1 MIPHSDKKKNKL
13 KPGLYVVST
22 PIGNLRDISLR
33 CLDILRDSD
42 TILCEDTRVA
52 QKILNKYDIKAKLI
66 SNHKFNEKRNLS
78 KIVEILKKN
87 KSVSIISDA
96 GTPSVSDPGNLIVLE
111 CIKNSIDI
119 FPIPGPSAVTSAVSV
134 SGFGEKYYFYGF
146 FPEKEKNIKNDLEEL
161 SKIDSSVVFFISPN
175 KINKI
180 IVHLKKYFVGRKIL
194 ICREMTKIYEEYT
207 RYNID
212 ELENYE
218 STLKG
223 EITIVVSGK
232 KKTENRS
239 NNLEESDKKKIR
251 SMINKNSVKDI
262 VNMFHKEKNISKKKI
277 YDFCI
282 EAKKWNLNS

>member
-33 CLDILRDSD
+33 CLDILRDTD
-42 TILCEDTRVA
+42 KILCEDTRVA

-66 SNHKFNEKRNLS
+66 SNHKFNEKRNLP
-78 KIVEILKKN
+78 KIIEILKQN

-96 GTPSVSDPGNLIVLE
+96 GTPSVSDPGNLLVLE

-134 SGFGEKYYFYGF
+134 SGFDQKYYFYGF
-146 FPEKEKNIKNDLEEL
+146 FPEKEKNIKNDLEDL
-161 SKIDSSVVFFISPN
+161 SNIDSSIVFFISPN

-180 IVHLKKYFVGRKIL
+180 IVHLKKYFAGRKIL
-194 ICREMTKIYEEYT
+194 ICREMTKVYEEYT
-207 RYNID
+207 RCDID
-212 ELENYE
+212 ELEKYE
-218 STLKG
+218 LTLKG

-251 SMINKNSVKDI
+251 LMINKNSVKDI

-282 EAKKWNLNS
+282 EAKK

>member
-1 MIPHSDKKKNKL
+1 MIPHSDKKINKL

-33 CLDILRDSD
+33 CLDVLRDSD

-52 QKILNKYDIKAKLI
+52 QKILNKYDIKSRLI
-66 SNHKFNEKRNLS
+66 SNHKFNEKRNLP
-78 KIVEILKKN
+78 KIVETLKKN

-161 SKIDSSVVFFISPN
+161 SKIDSSIVFFISPN

-180 IVHLKKYFVGRKIL
+180 IVHLKKYFAGRKIL
-194 ICREMTKIYEEYT
+194 ICREMTKVYEEYT
-207 RYNID
+207 RYEID

-262 VNMFHKEKNISKKKI
+262 VNLFHKEKNISKKKI

-282 EAKKWNLNS
+282 KEKK

>member
-33 CLDILRDSD
+33 CLDILRDTD

-66 SNHKFNEKRNLS
+66 SNHKFNEKRNLP
-78 KIVEILKKN
+78 KIIEILKQN

-96 GTPSVSDPGNLIVLE
+96 GTPSLSDPGNLLVLE

-119 FPIPGPSAVTSAVSV
+119 FPIPGPSAVTSAVSI
-134 SGFGEKYYFYGF
+134 SGFDQKYYFYGF
-146 FPEKEKNIKNDLEEL
+146 FPEKEKNIKNDLEDL
-161 SKIDSSVVFFISPN
+161 SKIDSSIVFFISPN

-180 IVHLKKYFVGRKIL
+180 IVHLKKYFAGRKIL
-194 ICREMTKIYEEYT
+194 ICREMTKVFEEYT
-207 RYNID
+207 RCDID
-212 ELENYE
+212 ELENYK
-218 STLKG
+218 SILKG

-232 KKTENRS
+232 KKTENKS

-282 EAKKWNLNS
+282 EAKR

>member
-78 KIVEILKKN
+78 KIIEILKKN

-119 FPIPGPSAVTSAVSV
+119 FPIPGPSAVTSAVSI
-134 SGFGEKYYFYGF
+134 SGFSEKYYFYGF

-161 SKIDSSVVFFISPN
+161 SKIDSSIVFFISPN

-180 IVHLKKYFVGRKIL
+180 IVHLKKYFAGRKIL
-194 ICREMTKIYEEYT
+194 ICREMTKVYEEYT
-207 RYNID
+207 RYEID

-282 EAKKWNLNS
+282 KAKKWN

>member
-52 QKILNKYDIKAKLI
+52 QKILNKYDIKTKLI
-66 SNHKFNEKRNLS
+66 SNHKFNEKRNLP
-78 KIVEILKKN
+78 KIVEKLKKN

-119 FPIPGPSAVTSAVSV
+119 FPIPGPSAVTSAVSI
-134 SGFGEKYYFYGF
+134 SGFSEKYYFYGF
-146 FPEKEKNIKNDLEEL
+146 FPEKEKNIKNDLEDL
-161 SKIDSSVVFFISPN
+161 SKIDSSIVFFISPN

-180 IVHLKKYFVGRKIL
+180 IVHLKKYFAGRKIL
-194 ICREMTKIYEEYT
+194 ICREMTKVYEEYT
-207 RYNID
+207 RCDID

-282 EAKKWNLNS
+282 EAKK

>member
-282 EAKKWNLNS
+282 KAKK

>member
-1 MIPHSDKKKNKL
+1 MIPHSDKKINKL

-33 CLDILRDSD
+33 CLDVLRDSD

-52 QKILNKYDIKAKLI
+52 QKILNKYDIKSRLI
-66 SNHKFNEKRNLS
+66 SNHKFNEKRNLP
-78 KIVEILKKN
+78 KIVETLKKN

-134 SGFGEKYYFYGF
+134 SGFVEKYYFYGF
-146 FPEKEKNIKNDLEEL
+146 FPEKEKNIKNDLEDL
-161 SKIDSSVVFFISPN
+161 SKIDSSIVFFISPN

-180 IVHLKKYFVGRKIL
+180 IVHLKKYFAGRKIL
-194 ICREMTKIYEEYT
+194 ICREMTKVFEEYT
-207 RYNID
+207 RCDID

-218 STLKG
+218 SILKG
-223 EITIVVSGK
+223 EITIVISGK
-232 KKTENRS
+232 KKSENRS

-262 VNMFHKEKNISKKKI
+262 VNFFHKEKNISKKKI

-282 EAKKWNLNS
+282 KAKK

>member
-1 MIPHSDKKKNKL
+1 MIPHSDKKINKL

-52 QKILNKYDIKAKLI
+52 QKILNKYDIKKKLI
-66 SNHKFNEKRNLS
+66 SNHKFNEKRNLT
-78 KIVEILKKN
+78 KILEILKKN
-87 KSVSIISDA
+87 KSVSIITDA

-134 SGFGEKYYFYGF
+134 SGFVEKYYFYGF
-146 FPEKEKNIKNDLEEL
+146 FPEKEKNIKNDLEDL
-161 SKIDSSVVFFISPN
+161 SKIDSSIVFFISPN

-180 IVHLKKYFVGRKIL
+180 IVHLKKYFAGRKIL
-194 ICREMTKIYEEYT
+194 ICREMTKVFEEYT
-207 RYNID
+207 RCDID
-212 ELENYE
+212 ELETYE

-232 KKTENRS
+232 KRSENRS

-251 SMINKNSVKDI
+251 LMINKNSVKDI
-262 VNMFHKEKNISKKKI
+262 VNLIHKERNISKKKI

-282 EAKKWNLNS
+282 REKK

>member
-52 QKILNKYDIKAKLI
+52 QKILNKYDIKTKLI
-66 SNHKFNEKRNLS
+66 SNHKFNEKRNLP
-78 KIVEILKKN
+78 KILEILKKN
-87 KSVSIISDA
+87 KSVSIITDA

-134 SGFGEKYYFYGF
+134 SGFVEKYYFYGF
-146 FPEKEKNIKNDLEEL
+146 FPEKEKNIKNDLEDL
-161 SKIDSSVVFFISPN
+161 SKIDSSIVFFISPN

-180 IVHLKKYFVGRKIL
+180 IVHLKKYFAGRKIL
-194 ICREMTKIYEEYT
+194 ICREMTKVYEEYT
-207 RYNID
+207 RCDID

-282 EAKKWNLNS
+282 EAKK

>member
-1 MIPHSDKKKNKL
+1 MIPHSDKKINKL

-78 KIVEILKKN
+78 KIIEILKKN

-134 SGFGEKYYFYGF
+134 SGFSEKYYFYGF

-282 EAKKWNLNS
+282 KAKK

>member
-1 MIPHSDKKKNKL
+1 MIPHSDKKINKL

-33 CLDILRDSD
+33 CLDVLRDSD

-52 QKILNKYDIKAKLI
+52 QKILNKYDIKSRLI
-66 SNHKFNEKRNLS
+66 SNHKFNEKRNLP
-78 KIVEILKKN
+78 KIVETLKKN

-134 SGFGEKYYFYGF
+134 SGFSEKYYFYGF
-146 FPEKEKNIKNDLEEL
+146 FPEKEKNIKNDLEDL
-161 SKIDSSVVFFISPN
+161 SKIHSSIVFFISPN

-180 IVHLKKYFVGRKIL
+180 IVHLKKYFAGRKIL
-194 ICREMTKIYEEYT
+194 ICREMTKVFEEYT
-207 RYNID
+207 RCNID

-218 STLKG
+218 SILKG
-223 EITIVVSGK
+223 EITIVISGK
-232 KKTENRS
+232 KKSENRS

-251 SMINKNSVKDI
+251 LMINKNSVKDI
-262 VNMFHKEKNISKKKI
+262 VNLFHNEKNISKKKI

-282 EAKKWNLNS
+282 KAKK

>member
-52 QKILNKYDIKAKLI
+52 QKILNKYDIKKKLI
-66 SNHKFNEKRNLS
+66 SNHKFNEKRNLP
-78 KIVEILKKN
+78 KILEILKKN
-87 KSVSIISDA
+87 KSVSIITDA

-134 SGFGEKYYFYGF
+134 SGFVEKYYFYGF
-146 FPEKEKNIKNDLEEL
+146 FPEKEKNIKNDLEDL
-161 SKIDSSVVFFISPN
+161 SKIDSSIVFFISPN

-180 IVHLKKYFVGRKIL
+180 IVHLKKFFAGRKIL
-194 ICREMTKIYEEYT
+194 ICREMTKVYEEYT
-207 RYNID
+207 RCDID
-212 ELENYE
+212 ELEKYE
-218 STLKG
+218 LTLKG

-251 SMINKNSVKDI
+251 LMINKNSVKDI

-282 EAKKWNLNS
+282 EAKK

>member
-1 MIPHSDKKKNKL
+1 MIPHSDKKINKL

-52 QKILNKYDIKAKLI
+52 QKILNKYDIKSRLI
-66 SNHKFNEKRNLS
+66 SNHKFNEKRNLP
-78 KIVEILKKN
+78 KIVETLKKN

-134 SGFGEKYYFYGF
+134 SGFSEKYYFYGF
-146 FPEKEKNIKNDLEEL
+146 FPEKEKNIKNDLEDL
-161 SKIDSSVVFFISPN
+161 SKIDSSIVFFISPN

-180 IVHLKKYFVGRKIL
+180 IVHLKKYFAGRKIL
-194 ICREMTKIYEEYT
+194 ICREMTKVFEEYT
-207 RYNID
+207 RCDID

-218 STLKG
+218 SILKG
-223 EITIVVSGK
+223 EITIVISGK
-232 KKTENRS
+232 KKSENRS
-239 NNLEESDKKKIR
+239 NNLKESDKKKIR
-251 SMINKNSVKDI
+251 LMINKNSVKDI
-262 VNMFHKEKNISKKKI
+262 VNLFHKEKNISKKKI

-282 EAKKWNLNS
+282 KAKK

>member
-52 QKILNKYDIKAKLI
+52 QKILNKYDIKKKLI
-66 SNHKFNEKRNLS
+66 SNHKFNEKRNLP
-78 KIVEILKKN
+78 KILEILKKN

-96 GTPSVSDPGNLIVLE
+96 GTPSISDPGNLIVLE

-119 FPIPGPSAVTSAVSV
+119 FPIPGASAVTSAVSV
-134 SGFGEKYYFYGF
+134 SGFSEKYYFYGF
-146 FPEKEKNIKNDLEEL
+146 FPEKQKNIKNDLEDL
-161 SKIDSSVVFFISPN
+161 SKIDSSIVFFISPN

-180 IVHLKKYFVGRKIL
+180 IVHLKKYFAGRKIL
-194 ICREMTKIYEEYT
+194 ICREMTKVYEEYT
-207 RYNID
+207 RCDID
-212 ELENYE
+212 ELEKYE
-218 STLKG
+218 LTLKG

-251 SMINKNSVKDI
+251 LMINKNSVKDI

-282 EAKKWNLNS
+282 EAKK

>member
-1 MIPHSDKKKNKL
+1 MIPHSDKKINKL

-42 TILCEDTRVA
+42 IILCEDTRVA
-52 QKILNKYDIKAKLI
+52 QKILNKYDIKSRLI
-66 SNHKFNEKRNLS
+66 SNHKFNEKRNLP
-78 KIVEILKKN
+78 KIVETLKKN

-134 SGFGEKYYFYGF
+134 SGFSEKYYFYGF
-146 FPEKEKNIKNDLEEL
+146 FPEKEKNIKNDLEDL
-161 SKIDSSVVFFISPN
+161 SKIDSSIVFFISPN

-180 IVHLKKYFVGRKIL
+180 IVHLKKYFAGRKIL
-194 ICREMTKIYEEYT
+194 ICREMTKVFEEYT
-207 RYNID
+207 RCDID

-218 STLKG
+218 SILKG
-223 EITIVVSGK
+223 EITIVISGK
-232 KKTENRS
+232 KKSENRS

-262 VNMFHKEKNISKKKI
+262 VNFFHKEKNISKKKI

-282 EAKKWNLNS
+282 KAKK

>member
-1 MIPHSDKKKNKL
+1 MIPHSDKKINKL

-282 EAKKWNLNS
+282 KAKK

>member
-42 TILCEDTRVA
+42 TILCEDTRLA

-66 SNHKFNEKRNLS
+66 SNHKFNEKRNLP

-96 GTPSVSDPGNLIVLE
+96 GTPSISDPGNLIVLE

-134 SGFGEKYYFYGF
+134 SGFSEKYYFYGF
-146 FPEKEKNIKNDLEEL
+146 FPEKQKNIKNDLEDL
-161 SKIDSSVVFFISPN
+161 SKIDSSIVFFISPN

-180 IVHLKKYFVGRKIL
+180 IVHLKKYFAGRKIL
-194 ICREMTKIYEEYT
+194 ICREMTKVFEEYT
-207 RYNID
+207 RCDVD

-282 EAKKWNLNS
+282 EAKK

>member
-1 MIPHSDKKKNKL
+1 MIPHSDKKINKL

-52 QKILNKYDIKAKLI
+52 QKILNKYDIKSRLI
-66 SNHKFNEKRNLS
+66 SNHKFNEKRNLP
-78 KIVEILKKN
+78 KIVETLKKN

-134 SGFGEKYYFYGF
+134 SGFSEKYYFYGF
-146 FPEKEKNIKNDLEEL
+146 FPEKEKNIKNDLEDL
-161 SKIDSSVVFFISPN
+161 SKIHSSIVFFISPN

-180 IVHLKKYFVGRKIL
+180 IVHLKKYFAGRKIL
-194 ICREMTKIYEEYT
+194 ICREMTKVFEEYT
-207 RYNID
+207 RCDID

-218 STLKG
+218 SILKG
-223 EITIVVSGK
+223 EITIVISGK
-232 KKTENRS
+232 KKSENRS

-262 VNMFHKEKNISKKKI
+262 VNFFHKEKNISKKKI

-282 EAKKWNLNS
+282 KAKK

>member
-52 QKILNKYDIKAKLI
+52 QKILNKYDIKTKLI
-66 SNHKFNEKRNLS
+66 SNHKFNEKRNLP
-78 KIVEILKKN
+78 KILEILKKN

-111 CIKNSIDI
+111 CIKNSINI

-134 SGFGEKYYFYGF
+134 SGFSEKYYFYGF
-146 FPEKEKNIKNDLEEL
+146 FPEKQKNIKNDLEDL
-161 SKIDSSVVFFISPN
+161 SKIDSSIVFFISPN

-180 IVHLKKYFVGRKIL
+180 IVHLKKYFAGRKIL
-194 ICREMTKIYEEYT
+194 ICREMTKVYEEYT
-207 RYNID
+207 RCDID

-282 EAKKWNLNS
+282 EAKK

>member
-96 GTPSVSDPGNLIVLE
+96 GTPSISDPGNLIVLE

-134 SGFGEKYYFYGF
+134 SGFSEKYYFYGF

-161 SKIDSSVVFFISPN
+161 SKIDSSIVFFISPN

-180 IVHLKKYFVGRKIL
+180 IVHLKKYFAGRKIL
-194 ICREMTKIYEEYT
+194 ICREMTKVYEEYT
-207 RYNID
+207 RYEID

-282 EAKKWNLNS
+282 KAKK

>member
-13 KPGLYVVST
+13 KSGLYVVST

-33 CLDILRDSD
+33 CLDILRESD

-52 QKILNKYDIKAKLI
+52 QKILNRYDIKAKLV
-66 SNHKFNEKRNLS
+66 SNHKFNEKKNLP
-78 KIVEILKKN
+78 KIIEILKKN

-134 SGFGEKYYFYGF
+134 SGFSEKYYFYGF
-146 FPEKEKNIKNDLEEL
+146 FPEKEKNIKNDLEDL
-161 SKIDSSVVFFISPN
+161 SKIHSSIVFFISPN

-180 IVHLKKYFVGRKIL
+180 IVHLKKYFAGRKIL
-194 ICREMTKIYEEYT
+194 ICREMTKVFEEYT
-207 RYNID
+207 RCDID

-218 STLKG
+218 SILKG
-223 EITIVVSGK
+223 EITIVISGK
-232 KKTENRS
+232 KKSENRS

-262 VNMFHKEKNISKKKI
+262 VNFFHKEKNISKKKI

-282 EAKKWNLNS
+282 KAKK

>member
-1 MIPHSDKKKNKL
+1 MIPHSDKKINKL

-33 CLDILRDSD
+33 CLDILRDTD

-66 SNHKFNEKRNLS
+66 SNHKFNEKRNLP
-78 KIVEILKKN
+78 KILEILKKN

-96 GTPSVSDPGNLIVLE
+96 GTPSISDPGNLIVLE

-134 SGFGEKYYFYGF
+134 SGFSEKYYFYGF
-146 FPEKEKNIKNDLEEL
+146 FPEKQKNIKNDLENL
-161 SKIDSSVVFFISPN
+161 SKIDSSIVFFISPN

-180 IVHLKKYFVGRKIL
+180 IVHLKKYFAGRKIL
-194 ICREMTKIYEEYT
+194 ICREMTKVYEEYT
-207 RYNID
+207 RCDID

-282 EAKKWNLNS
+282 KAKK

>member
-1 MIPHSDKKKNKL
+1 MIPHSDKKINKL

-42 TILCEDTRVA
+42 TILCEDTRLA

-66 SNHKFNEKRNLS
+66 SNHKFNEKKNLP

-96 GTPSVSDPGNLIVLE
+96 GTPSISDPGNLIVLE

-119 FPIPGPSAVTSAVSV
+119 FPIPGASAVTSAVSV
-134 SGFGEKYYFYGF
+134 SGFSEKYYFYGF
-146 FPEKEKNIKNDLEEL
+146 FPEKQKNIKNDLEDL
-161 SKIDSSVVFFISPN
+161 SKIDSSIVFFISPN

-180 IVHLKKYFVGRKIL
+180 IVHLKKFFAGRKIL
-194 ICREMTKIYEEYT
+194 ICREMTKVYEEYT
-207 RYNID
+207 RCDID
-212 ELENYE
+212 ELEKYE
-218 STLKG
+218 LTLKG

-251 SMINKNSVKDI
+251 LMINKNSVKDI

-282 EAKKWNLNS
+282 EAKK